1 MAEPSTFFQTTLTFV
16 TDTFGTGMFDR
27 VTNFISI
34 IAPIFEVCFGIFL
47 LLWVLNFWANGSF
60 TEMGIDFVKKCIAW
74 SLIIVLVVNADQY
87 MKIAK
92 LIYDLDADMLTA
104 FTGKP
109 YDGNLLDITLDG
121 FNDINDKIWAQYKSY
136 GIKGKIA
143 YAIQFFAETT
153 MLHFFGGIFLIICF
167 ASYIVHKLLLVLTLL
182 IGPLFIGLGLFPATR
197 SYLTSWINQCATLTL
212 TTLFI
217 GLVGEFQL
225 AYLDK
230 IRPTP
235 DSWDISDVSLFN
247 LSLFLGTILFSI
259 IIWNVPN
266 LASAIVGGGAVGG
279 GANFAKGMATGSVA
293 TAVKGGKGA
302 RKGWKAAVG
311 RLRKKSVSD
320 GEK

>member
-1 MAEPSTFFQTTLTFV
+1 MAEPSTFFQTTLTFM
-16 TDTFGTGMFDR
+16 TDTFGTGMLDK
-27 VTNFISI
+27 VANFISV

-74 SLIIVLVVNADQY
+74 SLIIVLIVNADQY
-87 MKIAK
+87 MKVAK
-92 LIYDLDADMLTA
+92 LIYDLDADILAA

-121 FNDINDKIWAQYKSY
+121 FNKIDDDIWTLYGTY

-143 YAIQFFAETT
+143 YAFQFGTQT
-153 MLHFFGGIFLIICF
+153 LCLHIFGGIFLVVCF
-167 ASYIVHKLLLVLTLL
+167 ASYIIHKLLLILTLL
-182 IGPLFIGLGLFPATR
+182 IGPLMIGLGLFPATR

-212 TTLFI
+212 TTVFI
-217 GLVGEFQL
+217 GLIGEFQL
-225 AYLDK
+225 AYLEK
-230 IRPTP
+230 IKPTP
-235 DSWDISDVSLFN
+235 DSWDISDLALFNVSL
-247 LSLFLGTILFSI
+247 LLGTFLFSL

-266 LASAIVGGGAVGG
+266 LASAIIGGGAVGG
-279 GANFAKGMATGSVA
+279 GANFAKGMATGGVA
-293 TAVKGGKGA
+293 AAIKGGKGA